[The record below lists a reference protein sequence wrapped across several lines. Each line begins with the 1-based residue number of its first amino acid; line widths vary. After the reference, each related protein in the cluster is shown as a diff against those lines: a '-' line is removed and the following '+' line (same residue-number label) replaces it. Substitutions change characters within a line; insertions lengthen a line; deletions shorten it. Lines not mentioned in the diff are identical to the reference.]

1 MNLYQLCR
9 EASIA
14 IPEGVG
20 DCEISGIKTDSRR
33 VESGDLFLCI
43 RGLTFDGHK
52 YMKDAIGRGAAAVV
66 VDGTYDGEISREVPV
81 IVAEDTRHAAA
92 MLYDAW
98 YDHPSK
104 KLKIIAVTGT
114 NGKTSVTYM
123 LRAIFEGAMH
133 KCGLVGTVDC
143 YSAGKKLNIRSE
155 NPLANMTTPDPEELY
170 RMLAVMAEDGVE
182 YVFME
187 ATSHALALRKLDALQ
202 FEAAVFTNLTPEH
215 LDFHGNMENYFLAK
229 SRLFSMCKTAI
240 LNVDDIY
247 GKKLAQT
254 VKCPAYTCTA
264 HGAEA
269 DFAAMCINDC
279 GVDGSEYALVSRNLR
294 FTVRTPIPGAFSV
307 INTLE
312 AATCASVLGISPSV
326 IMTSLGSLAGVA
338 GRIERVRLGA
348 ITDFSVFIDYAH
360 TPDALSNL
368 LSTARGIKRQGQRV
382 VLVFGCGGDRDKSK
396 RPVMGKIAAELAD
409 FCIVTSDNSRS
420 ETPMDIICDI
430 ITEMDGADTIIIP
443 DRARAIDFAIRE
455 AHDGDIILLAGK
467 GHEEYEI
474 NKDGKHPF
482 SERKLAM
489 EAALRYHSAKES
501 GGPL

>member
-1 MNLYQLCR
+1 MNLYTLCR
-9 EASIA
+9 EAGIV
-14 IPEGVG
+14 IPEGLG
-20 DCEISGIKTDSRR
+20 DREIGGIKTDSRR
-33 VESGDLFLCI
+33 VGSGDLFLCI
-43 RGLTFDGHK
+43 RGLTFDGHE
-52 YMKDAIGRGAAAVV
+52 YMHDAIGRGAAAVV
-66 VDGTYDGEISREVPV
+66 VDEAYRGEIPLEVPV
-81 IVAEDTRHAAA
+81 IVTEDTRHAAA

-98 YDHPSK
+98 YDHPSQ

-114 NGKTSVTYM
+114 NGKTSTTYM

-133 KCGLVGTVDC
+133 KCGLVGTVNC
-143 YSAGKKLNIRSE
+143 YSGDKRLDIRSE

-187 ATSHALALRKLDALQ
+187 ATSHALALHKLDALN

-215 LDFHGNMENYFLAK
+215 LDFHGDMENYFLAK

-240 LNVDDIY
+240 LNIDDRY
-247 GKKLAQT
+247 GQKLAQT
-254 VKCPAYTCTA
+254 VKCPAVTCTT
-264 HGAEA
+264 HGGKA
-269 DFAAMCINDC
+269 DFAATCVNDC
-279 GVDGSEYALVSRNLR
+279 GVDGSGYVLVSRNLR
-294 FTVRTPIPGAFSV
+294 FTVRTPIPGAFNV

-326 IMTSLGSLAGVA
+326 IMTSLASLAGIA

-348 ITDFSVFIDYAH
+348 ITDFAVFIDYAH

-368 LSTARGIKRQGQRV
+368 LTTARGIKRQGQRV

-396 RPVMGKIAAELAD
+396 RPIMGKIATELAD

-420 ETPMDIICDI
+420 EAPMDIICDI
-430 ITEMDGADTIIIP
+430 VAQMDGDYVIIP
-443 DRARAIDFAIRE
+443 NRARAIEFAIRE
-455 AHDGDIILLAGK
+455 AHDDDIILLAGK

-474 NKDGKHPF
+474 DKEGKHPF
-482 SERKLAM
+482 SEKEIAKQ
-489 EAALRYHSAKES
+489 AALRYYAANGGES
-501 GGPL
+501 